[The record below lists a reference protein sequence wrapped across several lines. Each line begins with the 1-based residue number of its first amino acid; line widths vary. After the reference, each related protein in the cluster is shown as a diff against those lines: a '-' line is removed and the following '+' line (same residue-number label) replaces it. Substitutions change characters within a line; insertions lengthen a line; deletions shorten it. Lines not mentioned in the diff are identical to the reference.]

1 MSGDADRRIWDEEE
15 VNQFYSAKRRGK
27 VKGAEAAR
35 TDAEINRALA
45 EGRIRPTRNDANLI
59 NSR

>member
-1 MSGDADRRIWDEEE
+1 VDQRIWDEEE

-27 VKGAEAAR
+27 VKGDEAAR
-35 TDAEINRALA
+35 IEAEINRALV

-59 NSR
+59 ISR